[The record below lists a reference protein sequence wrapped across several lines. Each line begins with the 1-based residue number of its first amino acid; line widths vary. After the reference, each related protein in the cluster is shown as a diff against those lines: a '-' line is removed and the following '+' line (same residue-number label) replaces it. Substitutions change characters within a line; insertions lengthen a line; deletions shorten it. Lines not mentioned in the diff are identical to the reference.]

1 MIILIT
7 GGIKSGK
14 SSFALKISDGYNKKL
29 FIATL
34 EVIDSETEEKIKR
47 HRQERKDSFTTIEE
61 PVQIVKVL
69 ENNIRNYD
77 IILIDCINIWIN
89 NLMFYK
95 INITEYVENF
105 IDFLKM
111 NNNVTNIIVV
121 TNEVGQSIIPI
132 DKSSRNFINFLG
144 IINQKLA
151 ASADNV
157 YLLVAGIPIKIKG

>member
-1 MIILIT
+1 
-7 GGIKSGK
+7 
-14 SSFALKISDGYNKKL
+14 
-29 FIATL
+29 
-34 EVIDSETEEKIKR
+34 
-47 HRQERKDSFTTIEE
+47 
-61 PVQIVKVL
+61 VQIVKVL